1 MMERFARA
9 RFSGFVLLMALTAS
23 PAFAIVPADSVA
35 TKAAGD
41 STAKAETPWKIEE
54 DHGPTHTI
62 SFTTDEATWLD
73 LDVSPDGKR
82 IVFSIL
88 GDLYLLPIGGGEA
101 VRITNGRAYDHQ
113 PRFSPDGAW
122 IAFTTDRSGLDNV
135 WICDLSGKKA
145 RPVSAEKKSNVSQPS
160 WAPDG
165 DYLIARKRVTDTS
178 SIGTVELWMWHRKGG
193 EGVQITKGT
202 EQPDAAE
209 AEPTR
214 DGAFVYFSARDARY
228 VYDKDVYDGIWQIKR
243 FDRKTGQAVPITGE
257 FGGACAP
264 RLSPDGKTLAFA
276 RRVRNK
282 TRIELMD
289 LATGR
294 LRILA
299 EDVQRDDQ
307 QGFCVDG
314 TFPAYAWMPDG
325 SAIVASAEGKIWRW
339 DVATGKRRAIPFTA
353 AVEQRLAESL
363 HSPHRLGGPTLRARV
378 IRWPVESPDG
388 KRLVFSAAGHL
399 YTMALPKG
407 TPKRLTALRDV
418 EYSPAFS
425 RDGSRI
431 AFVTWNDRDGGH
443 VWSVSASGGSPKR
456 LTQTPGQYAN
466 PSFSNDGKRLVF
478 LRGSGAALRDHDM
491 AEELWFEIHWMPAEG
506 GLSRYVIG
514 TASRGQLR
522 PMPRPTFS
530 SNGERVFYVE
540 DETAEKPF
548 TPGKT
553 ALASIKLDG
562 TDRRVLLKWE
572 LADDAMVSPDGRWA
586 AFTEGHNAWVTA
598 IPTMGAKPIDV
609 ALSGSALPLA
619 QLSDAGGD
627 WVNWADRGRA
637 ITWVH
642 GPKYWRIALDKAL
655 PDPKPPGDAADSAA
669 ADSASGAKAGAK
681 KADDKKKL
689 PQADSLE
696 IVLTLPRAAGQGTAA
711 YTGARIVT
719 MRGDEVIERGVI
731 VVENDRVTAV
741 GVEGAVTIPRGA
753 RVVDVQGKTIIP
765 GMIDAHAHLHYST
778 LDILP
783 QRPWKYV
790 ANLAYGVTTTH
801 DPSAATEEV
810 FSQGEMVEAGISVGP
825 RITSTGF
832 VLYGANI
839 PGKAT
844 IESLED
850 ARKHV
855 RRLKALGAFSVKSYT
870 QPRREQRQWLI
881 QAAREESMLVVPEG
895 AGSLGLNM
903 SMILD
908 GHTTIEHA
916 LNVTPLRKDVVTF
929 FAQSGTAYTPTLL
942 VAYGGLFGEHWF
954 YQRYDVWKDER
965 LLRYTPQ
972 SVIDAR
978 SRVRPIMASDDEWH
992 HIDVSASA
1000 TAIANAGGRVL
1011 LGAHGQLQGLGPHWE
1026 LWALAQGGMKPIQAL
1041 RAATRSPAEAL
1052 GLDADIG
1059 SIEPGKLADFVVL
1072 DKNPLEQI
1080 ENSDSVSLVVK
1091 GGVAY
1096 RPAELERLMPVPP
1109 SR

>member
-1 MMERFARA
+1 MIERVSPVRLAALFLM
-9 RFSGFVLLMALTAS
+9 SVLAAPSAMAAA
-23 PAFAIVPADSVA
+23 PDSTSA
-35 TKAAGD
+35 KAAD
-41 STAKAETPWKIEE
+41 STASAAEKPWKITE

-88 GDLYLLPIGGGEA
+88 GDLYTLPIGGGEA
-101 VRITNGRAYDHQ
+101 TRITSGSAYDIQ

-122 IAFTTDRSGLDNV
+122 IAFTSDRGGLDNL
-135 WICDLSGKKA
+135 WICDPSGKKA
-145 RPVSAEKKSNVSQPS
+145 RAVSGEKKSTVSQPA
-160 WAPDG
+160 WTPDG
-165 DYLIARKRVTDTS
+165 DYLIGRKRVTDTS
-178 SIGTVELWMWHRKGG
+178 SIGAVELWMWHRKGG
-193 EGVQITKGT
+193 EGVQITKGE

-209 AEPTR
+209 VEPSH
-214 DGAFVYFSARDARY
+214 DGAFLYYSARDARY
-228 VYDKDVYDGIWQIKR
+228 VYDKDVNDGIWQIKR
-243 FDRKTGQAVPITGE
+243 FDRKTGQAVPVTGE

-264 RLSPDGKTLAFA
+264 RLSPDGKTLAFT
-276 RRVRNK
+276 RRVRAK

-294 LRILA
+294 IRTLA

-307 QGFCVDG
+307 QGFCADG
-314 TFPAYAWMPDG
+314 TFPGYAWTPDG
-325 SAIVASAEGKIWRW
+325 RAVVATAEGKIWRW
-339 DVATGKRRAIPFTA
+339 DVATGKRQAIPFTA
-353 AVEQRLAESL
+353 AVEQRLAEAL
-363 HSPHRLGGPTLRARV
+363 RFPHRLGGPTLRVRV

-399 YTMALPKG
+399 YTMALPHG
-407 TPKRLTALRDV
+407 TPRRLTTFTDV

-443 VWSVSASGGSPKR
+443 VWSVAASGGSPRR
-456 LTQTPGQYAN
+456 LTQVPGQVAN
-466 PSFSNDGKRLVF
+466 PSFSADGKRIVF
-478 LRGSGAALRDHDM
+478 LRGSGASFRDHDL

-506 GLSRYVIG
+506 GPSHYVIG
-514 TASRGQLR
+514 TVNRGQIR
-522 PMPRPTFS
+522 PMTRPVFS
-530 SNGERVFYVE
+530 SDGERILYVE
-540 DETAEKPF
+540 DESAGKPRV
-548 TPGKT
+548 PDKT
-553 ALASIKLDG
+553 VLASVKLDG
-562 TDRRVLLKWE
+562 TDRRVLLRWE

-598 IPTMGAKPIDV
+598 IPRMGASPLDV
-609 ALSGSALPLA
+609 SLSGSALPLA
-619 QLSDAGGD
+619 QLSDVGGD
-627 WVNWADRGRA
+627 WVNWADRGRT

-642 GPKYWRIALDKAL
+642 GPKYWRIALEKAL
-655 PDPKPPGDAADSAA
+655 PDPKPEADAADSAA
-669 ADSASGAKAGAK
+669 ADSAGAKGEAK
-681 KADDKKKL
+681 KADAGKKKL
-689 PQADSLE
+689 PEADSLE
-696 IVLTLPRAAGQGTAA
+696 IVLTLPRAGGQGVVA

-719 MRGDEVIERGVI
+719 MRGDEVLERGVV
-731 VVENDRVTAV
+731 VVENDRVKTV
-741 GVEGAVTIPRGA
+741 GAEGAVTIPRGA
-753 RVVDVQGKTIIP
+753 RIVDVSGKTIIP
-765 GMIDAHAHLHYST
+765 GIVDVHAHLHYST

-783 QRPWKYV
+783 QRPWKYL

-810 FSQGEMVEAGISVGP
+810 FSQAEMVEAGVSTGP

-832 VLYGANI
+832 VLFGANI
-839 PGKAT
+839 PGKAV
-844 IESLED
+844 IESLDD

-870 QPRREQRQWLI
+870 QPRREQRQWII

-895 AGSLGLNM
+895 GGTLGLNM
-903 SMILD
+903 GMILD

-929 FAQSGTAYTPTLL
+929 FARSGTAYTPTLL

-954 YQRYDVWKDER
+954 YQKYDVWKDER

-972 SVIDAR
+972 GVIDAR
-978 SRVRPIMASDDEWH
+978 SRVRPILAADDEWH
-992 HIDVSASA
+992 HLDVSASA

-1011 LGAHGQLQGLGPHWE
+1011 LGGHGQLQGLGPHWE
-1026 LWALAQGGMKPIQAL
+1026 LWALAQGGMTPLQAL
-1041 RAATRSPAEAL
+1041 RAATRSGAEAL
-1052 GLDADIG
+1052 GLDGDIG

-1072 DKNPLEQI
+1072 DKNPLERI

-1091 GGVAY
+1091 GGRAY
-1096 RPAELERLMPVPP
+1096 RPEELERVIPAPP

>member
-1 MMERFARA
+1 MMERSRPGRVTALF
-9 RFSGFVLLMALTAS
+9 LLGALAAS
-23 PAFAIVPADSVA
+23 PAW
-35 TKAAGD
+35 AAAPD
-41 STAKAETPWKIEE
+41 STSAKAPAPAAVDTTAKSAEKPWKIDE

-101 VRITNGRAYDHQ
+101 ARITSGPAYDIQ

-122 IAFTTDRSGLDNV
+122 IAFTSDRGGLDNL

-145 RPVSAEKKSNVSQPS
+145 RAVSSEKKSTVSQPS
-160 WAPDG
+160 WTPDG
-165 DYLIARKRVTDTS
+165 DYLLGRKRVTDTS
-178 SIGTVELWMWHRKGG
+178 SIGTVELWMWHLKGG
-193 EGVQITKGT
+193 EGVQITKGL

-209 AEPTR
+209 VEPSR
-214 DGAFVYFSARDARY
+214 DGAFLYYSARPTRY
-228 VYDKDVYDGIWQIKR
+228 VYDKDENDGIWQIKR
-243 FDRKTGQAVPITGE
+243 FDRKTGQSVPVTGE

-264 RLSPDGKTLAFA
+264 RLSPDGRSLAFV
-276 RRVRNK
+276 RRVRSK

-294 LRILA
+294 LRTVA

-307 QGFCVDG
+307 QGFCADG
-314 TFPAYAWMPDG
+314 TFPGYAWTPDG
-325 SAIVASAEGKIWRW
+325 SAIVATAEGKIWRW

-353 AVEQRLAESL
+353 AVEQRLAEAL
-363 HSPHRLGGPTLRARV
+363 RFPHHLGGPTLRARV

-388 KRLVFSAAGHL
+388 KRLVFSAVGHL
-399 YTMALPKG
+399 YTMALPHG
-407 TPKRLTALRDV
+407 TPRRLTTFSDV
-418 EYSPAFS
+418 EYAPAFS
-425 RDGSRI
+425 RDGKRI

-443 VWSVSASGGSPKR
+443 VWSVSASGGSPRR
-456 LTQTPGQYAN
+456 LTQAPSQYAN
-466 PSFSNDGKRLVF
+466 PSYSADGKRIVF
-478 LRGSGAALRDHDM
+478 LRGSGASLRDHDL
-491 AEELWFEIHWMPAEG
+491 ADELWFEVHWMPSEG
-506 GLSRYVIG
+506 GASHYVIG
-514 TASRGQLR
+514 TVNRGQIR
-522 PMPRPTFS
+522 PMTRPVFS
-530 SNGERVFYVE
+530 ADGERILYVE
-540 DETAEKPF
+540 DESGGEPHV
-548 TPGKT
+548 PDKT
-553 ALASIKLDG
+553 VLASVKLDG
-562 TDRRVLLKWE
+562 TDRRVHLRWT

-598 IPTMGAKPIDV
+598 IPSMGLKPIDV
-609 ALSGSALPLA
+609 SLSGSALPLA
-619 QLSDAGGD
+619 QLSDVGGD
-627 WVNWADRGRA
+627 WVNWADRGRT

-655 PDPKPPGDAADSAA
+655 PDPKPGDAVDSTAADST
-669 ADSASGAKAGAK
+669 GAK
-681 KADDKKKL
+681 KPVAKKKL
-689 PQADSLE
+689 PEADSLE
-696 IVLTLPRAAGQGTAA
+696 IVLTLPRAGGHGTAA
-711 YTGARIVT
+711 YTGARVVT
-719 MRGDEVIERGVI
+719 MRGDDVIERAVI
-731 VVENDRVTAV
+731 VVENDRVAAI
-741 GVEGAVTIPRGA
+741 GAEGSVTIPRGA
-753 RVVDVQGKTIIP
+753 KVVDVTGKTIIP
-765 GMIDAHAHLHYST
+765 GLIDVHAHLHYST

-783 QRPWKYV
+783 QRPWKYL

-810 FSQGEMVEAGISVGP
+810 FSQAEMVEAGVSVGP

-832 VLYGANI
+832 VLFGANI
-839 PGKAT
+839 PGKAV
-844 IESLED
+844 IESQDD

-870 QPRREQRQWLI
+870 QPRREQRQWII

-895 AGSLGLNM
+895 AGTLGLNM
-903 SMILD
+903 NMILD

-929 FAQSGTAYTPTLL
+929 FAKSGTAYTPTLL

-954 YQRYDVWKDER
+954 YQKYDVWKDER

-972 SVIDAR
+972 GVIDAR
-978 SRVRPIMASDDEWH
+978 ARVRPILAADDEWH
-992 HIDVSASA
+992 HLDVSASA

-1011 LGAHGQLQGLGPHWE
+1011 LGGHGQLQGLGPHWE
-1026 LWALAQGGMKPIQAL
+1026 LWALKQGGMTPLQAL
-1041 RAATRSPAEAL
+1041 RAATRSGAEAL
-1052 GLDADIG
+1052 GLDGDIG

-1080 ENSDSVSLVVK
+1080 ENSNSVSLVVK
-1091 GGVAY
+1091 SGTAY
-1096 RPAELERLMPVPP
+1096 RPAELERVIPAPP